1 MKAPLPVLTSRT
13 MPSAP
18 AASFLLIMELAIR
31 DILSTVAVT
40 SRRAY
45 SFLSAGAKSFVC
57 PIMAMPMVFTL
68 CMNCSVVRLVWNPGK
83 LSNLSM
89 VPPVCPNPLPLIFA
103 TGMPQAAT
111 MGVSA
116 RDVLSPTPPVECLST
131 FIPFMPDKSRH
142 SPLFSMARVRARVSS
157 SVMPRK

>member
-1 MKAPLPVLTSRT
+1 MAALSISLASSTFFAFSPTRSILEPSSRHSSTKSAGPLPQRVSMASFTSRAFPTAKPKGSSISEITATVFRPAPLPIFTISLARAKASSSVFMKAPLPVLTSKT

-68 CMNCSVVRLVWNPGK
+68 
-83 LSNLSM
+83 
-89 VPPVCPNPLPLIFA
+89 
-103 TGMPQAAT
+103 
-111 MGVSA
+111 
-116 RDVLSPTPPVECLST
+116 
-131 FIPFMPDKSRH
+131 
-142 SPLFSMARVRARVSS
+142 
-157 SVMPRK
+157 